1 VLNAGKANPKRA
13 APSGRRSSLSGKLQ
27 LVVVASV
34 MATVIVIAI
43 GALVQEAQRHTQG
56 KVAYLQATAAAF
68 ASAASRA
75 VAERDQ
81 RAALNALRGIGRAP
95 GLVYARIDDV
105 DGGNLAEM
113 GFGVSL
119 DSDARY
125 DTGANA
131 PRGFWRALTSNSIE
145 VSEPIVQGGLLV
157 GRITLVSDNADLWP
171 RLLETLLQTLL
182 GALVAL
188 GVAVLI
194 AARLQQWI
202 VRPLLRLTGIVR
214 HISASHDYNAR
225 VDIETNDEVGDL
237 CGGFNAM
244 LGEIQDRERKIMDL
258 AHHDA
263 ETDLPNRL
271 AFERAIAERLAKRR
285 SVLVIAVG
293 VDRFQYV
300 RGAIGYHHANDLLG
314 ELGARAVMFG
324 PVAARISTD
333 SIGILADVADEE
345 RARTL
350 AAEIVTE
357 MEQPMLLG
365 PNPIESHVRVGLALA
380 GIHANDPQALI
391 ERAVIALDQA
401 RAGCAKIAVFDEQRY
416 LDTAGNLSLMTDM
429 MRALENGEMCIALQ
443 PKYDVRSASITAAEV
458 LARWTHPV
466 RGNVRPDVFIN
477 MAEETGAI
485 GPLTDWVLRTSI
497 AAQKRLRDSGIEVSL
512 AVNLSGR
519 LLSDA
524 EFIEGALA
532 VLGEAEGEIYLEITE
547 TASIEDEELSL
558 RHVNALILAGARIS
572 IDDYGQGLSSLAYL
586 KRIPANELKI
596 DKTFIESLEHSAR
609 DALLVKS
616 TIDLAHSLGMKVTAE
631 GVENES
637 TLAALKSMGCDR
649 IQGYYIAKP
658 MPEAE
663 FTERYAPAHLR
674 VQRALP

>member
-1 VLNAGKANPKRA
+1 MFNAGKPRPERPAQNARK
-13 APSGRRSSLSGKLQ
+13 SSLSRKLQ

-34 MATVIVIAI
+34 MAAVVVIAV
-43 GALVQEAQRHTQG
+43 GAVVQEVQRHTQG

-68 ASAASRA
+68 ASAASRG
-75 VAERDQ
+75 VAERDE
-81 RAALNALRGIGRAP
+81 RATLNALRGIGRAS
-95 GLVYARIDDV
+95 GIVYARIDAD
-105 DGGNLAEM
+105 DGARLAEL

-125 DTGANA
+125 DTGEEA
-131 PRGFWRALTSNSIE
+131 PRGFWRALSSNSIE
-145 VSEPIVQGGLLV
+145 VSEPIVQGGLFV
-157 GRITLVSDNADLWP
+157 GRITLVADNADLWP
-171 RLLETLLQTLL
+171 RLWETLLQTLL
-182 GALVAL
+182 GAAAALV
-188 GVAVLI
+188 VAVLI
-194 AARLQQWI
+194 AGRLQRWI
-202 VRPLLRLTGIVR
+202 VQPLLRLTGLVR

-237 CGGFNAM
+237 CGGFNTM

-271 AFERAIAERLAKRR
+271 AFERAITERLAQKR

-314 ELGARAVMFG
+314 ELGSRAVMFG
-324 PVAARISTD
+324 PLAARISTD
-333 SIGILADVADEE
+333 SIGILADASTEE
-345 RARTL
+345 AARSL
-350 AAEIVTE
+350 AQDVVTE

-365 PNPIESHVRVGLALA
+365 PNPIEAHVRVGLALA
-380 GIHANDPQALI
+380 GVHANDPQALI
-391 ERAVIALDQA
+391 ERASIALDQA
-401 RAGCAKIAVFDEQRY
+401 RAGHAKIAVFDEARY
-416 LDTAGNLSLMTDM
+416 EATAANLSLMTDM
-429 MRALENGEMCIALQ
+429 MRALENGEMRIALQ
-443 PKYDVRSASITAAEV
+443 PKYDVRSSSVTAAEV

-466 RGNVRPDVFIN
+466 RGNVRPDVFVN

-485 GPLTDWVLRTSI
+485 GPLTDWVLRTTI
-497 AAQKRLRDSGIEVSL
+497 DTQKRLRDAGIDVAL

-519 LLSDA
+519 LVSDS
-524 EFIEGALA
+524 EFIDTTLRALEDA
-532 VLGEAEGEIYLEITE
+532 AGEIYLEITE
-547 TASIEDEELSL
+547 TASIEDEDLSL
-558 RHVNALILAGARIS
+558 RHINALIEAGAHIS

-596 DKTFIESLEHSAR
+596 DKAFIESLEHSSR

-637 TLAALKSMGCDR
+637 TLAALKGMGCDR
-649 IQGYYIAKP
+649 IQGYYIGKP

-663 FTERYAPAHLR
+663 FAERYAPK
-674 VQRALP
+674 VQAEAV

>member
-1 VLNAGKANPKRA
+1 VFNAGKAFLKRPA
-13 APSGRRSSLSGKLQ
+13 LGQRRRSLSGKLQ

-34 MATVIVIAI
+34 MAAVLVIAI

-68 ASAASRA
+68 ASAASHA

-81 RAALNALRGIGRAP
+81 REALNALRGIGRAT
-95 GLVYARIDDV
+95 GIVYARIDDA
-105 DGGNLAEM
+105 DKAALAEL

-125 DTGANA
+125 DMGEGA
-131 PRGFWRALTSNSIE
+131 PHGFWQALTSNSIE

-157 GRITLVSDNADLWP
+157 GRITLVADNADLWP

-182 GALVAL
+182 GAAAALCVA
-188 GVAVLI
+188 ALI

-214 HISASHDYNAR
+214 HISASHDYKAR
-225 VDIETNDEVGDL
+225 VDIETDDEVGDL
-237 CGGFNAM
+237 CGGFNTM

-258 AHHDA
+258 AEHDA

-271 AFERAIAERLAKRR
+271 AFERAITERLAARR

-300 RGAIGYHHANDLLG
+300 RGVIGYHHANDLLG

-324 PVAARISTD
+324 PMAARISTD
-333 SIGILADVADEE
+333 SIGILADAATEDA
-345 RARTL
+345 ARTL
-350 AAEIVTE
+350 AQKVVSE

-365 PNPIESHVRVGLALA
+365 PNPIEAHVRVGLALA
-380 GIHANDPQALI
+380 GVHANDPQALI
-391 ERAVIALDQA
+391 ERATIALDQA
-401 RAGCAKIAVFDEQRY
+401 RAGQSKVAVFDDERY
-416 LDTAGNLSLMTDM
+416 QATAANLTLMTDM
-429 MRALENGEMCIALQ
+429 MRALENGEMRIALQ
-443 PKYDVRSASITAAEV
+443 PKYDVRSGTVRAAEV
-458 LARWTHPV
+458 LARWTHPA
-466 RGNVRPDVFIN
+466 RGNVRPDVFVN

-485 GPLTDWVLRTSI
+485 GPLTDWVLATTI
-497 AAQKRLRDSGIEVSL
+497 AAQKRLRAAGIDVAL

-519 LLSDA
+519 LVSDVD
-524 EFIEGALA
+524 FIQGALA
-532 VLGEAEGEIYLEITE
+532 ALKEAEGEIYMEITE

-558 RHVNALILAGARIS
+558 RHINALIEAGAKIS

-596 DKTFIESLEHSAR
+596 DKAFIESLEHSTR

-631 GVENES
+631 GVENET
-637 TLAALKSMGCDR
+637 TLAALKRMGCDR
-649 IQGYYIAKP
+649 IQGYYIGKP

-663 FTERYAPAHLR
+663 FAERYAPKLEA
-674 VQRALP
+674 AAI

>member
-1 VLNAGKANPKRA
+1 VLNAGIAKSKRPA
-13 APSGRRSSLSGKLQ
+13 LSARRSSLSGKLQ

-34 MATVIVIAI
+34 MAAVLVIAV
-43 GALVQEAQRHTQG
+43 GALIQEAQRHTQG

-68 ASAASRA
+68 ASASSHA
-75 VAERDQ
+75 VAEHDQ
-81 RAALNALRGIGRAP
+81 RTALNALRGIGRAA
-95 GLVYARIDDV
+95 GIVYARIDDG
-105 DGGNLAEM
+105 DGAVLAEL

-125 DTGANA
+125 DADADAGAS
-131 PRGFWRALTSNSIE
+131 RGLWRTLTSNSIE

-157 GRITLVSDNADLWP
+157 GRITLVADNADLWP
-171 RLLETLLQTLL
+171 RLLETVLQTLL
-182 GALVAL
+182 GAAVAL
-188 GVAVLI
+188 CVAVLI

-202 VRPLLRLTGIVR
+202 VQPLLRLTGIVR
-214 HISASHDYNAR
+214 HISNSHDYKAR

-237 CGGFNAM
+237 CGGFNTM

-258 AHHDA
+258 AEHDA

-271 AFERAIAERLAKRR
+271 AFERAITERLAQRR
-285 SVLVIAVG
+285 GVLVAAVG

-324 PVAARISTD
+324 PLAARISTD
-333 SIGILADVADEE
+333 SIGILADAPDEDAARSLAGRIVA
-345 RARTL
+345 
-350 AAEIVTE
+350 E

-365 PNPIESHVRVGLALA
+365 PNPIEANVRVGLALV
-380 GIHANDPQALI
+380 GVHANDPQALI

-401 RAGCAKIAVFDEQRY
+401 RAGNSKIAVFDDDRY
-416 LDTAGNLSLMTDM
+416 QATAANLSLMTDM
-429 MRALENGEMCIALQ
+429 MRALENGEMRIALQ
-443 PKYDVRSASITAAEV
+443 PKYDVRTSSVRSAEV
-458 LARWTHPV
+458 LARWTHSV
-466 RGNVRPDVFIN
+466 RGNVRPDVFVN

-485 GPLTDWVLRTSI
+485 GPLTDWVLATTI
-497 AAQKRLRDSGIEVSL
+497 GAQKRLRAAGIDVAL

-519 LLSDA
+519 LVSDA
-524 EFIEGALA
+524 DFIQSTLAALK
-532 VLGEAEGEIYLEITE
+532 GAEGEIYLEITE

-558 RHVNALILAGARIS
+558 RHINALIAAGAKIS

-596 DKTFIESLEHSAR
+596 DKAFIESLEHSAR

-616 TIDLAHSLGMKVTAE
+616 TIDLAHSLGMIVTAE
-631 GVENES
+631 GVENET
-637 TLAALKSMGCDR
+637 TLAALKRMGCDR
-649 IQGYYIAKP
+649 IQGYFIGKP

-663 FTERYAPAHLR
+663 FAERYAPKVKAQA
-674 VQRALP
+674 V